1 MFLGDMNFTL
11 DLLMP
16 SWYLDHKLG
25 NKGFGF
31 HFSQSSNT
39 LFPTR
44 MSTDKQSE
52 QSPSIFELTSNRFY
66 STSLQDSFV

>member
-16 SWYLDHKLG
+16 SWYLDHKLE

-39 LFPTR
+39 IT
-44 MSTDKQSE
+44 
-52 QSPSIFELTSNRFY
+52 Y
-66 STSLQDSFV
+66 